1 MDKIDYKPKYK
12 DVAATFKYG
21 KNIGTFLI
29 VMLTLLLL
37 VCVALIV
44 MGIAFI
50 VIDGVDSEYLALLV
64 GVIIVGLCGVAFCA
78 YVYYLIC
85 KRYKEVNKWIED
97 AVFVDGICWFDGDS
111 FDSVGST
118 SVYFK
123 FEYNGKCILKKGRR
137 RKNYKKN
144 QSYYCI
150 PGDIFGSL
158 LISTILTYD
167 EKDAYLSEME
177 KYSGKYV
184 LLLYSPKYDQ
194 LMIPNL
200 ERKNKAKMI

>member
-1 MDKIDYKPKYK
+1 MDRIDYKPKYK

-37 VCVALIV
+37 VCVALVV

-64 GVIIVGLCGVAFCA
+64 GVIIVGLCGIGFCA
-78 YVYYLIC
+78 YVYYLVY
-85 KRYKEVNKWIED
+85 KRYEEINKWIED
-97 AVFVDGICWFDGDS
+97 AVFVDGICWFDSDT
-111 FDSVGST
+111 FDYSGSA

-123 FEYNGKCILKKGRR
+123 FEYNGKYILKKGIR

-144 QSYYCI
+144 QNYYCV
-150 PGDIFGSL
+150 PGDLLGSFVM
-158 LISTILTYD
+158 SAILTYY
-167 EKDAYLSEME
+167 EKNTYSSEME
-177 KYSGKYV
+177 KYSGKHI

-200 ERKNKAKMI
+200 ERKNDFKKI